1 MAREVVQVNR
11 APVLTLWASVV
22 AERLGHD
29 REASLSLGR
38 ALAGLNAQSKGRRLG
53 IFKPPEHP
61 EKAPPKK
68 ARVGEEFW
76 VELLGRPIPAV
87 QTDRGVRAVAGDRP
101 VEPAGVERYLEGKF
115 GEGLEA
121 VRRAMEELAEAFKP
135 SALAIKAFS
144 LYERFRPEV
153 PEGIRGW
160 GAKGEL
166 DLDRIR
172 ELADSG

>member
-1 MAREVVQVNR
+1 MAREVIQVNR

-22 AERLGHD
+22 AERLGYD

-53 IFKPPEHP
+53 IYKPPEHP
-61 EKAPPKK
+61 EKAPPKG
-68 ARVGEEFW
+68 ARVGQEFW

-87 QTDRGVRAVAGDRP
+87 QTDRGVRAVSGDRP
-101 VEPAGVERYLEGKF
+101 VEPAGVERYLEAKF

-121 VRRAMEELAEAFKP
+121 VRRAMKGLAEAFKP
-135 SALAIKAFS
+135 AALALKGFS
-144 LYERFRPEV
+144 LYERFRPEI